1 MSDDLVKRYS
11 SYNIMMLGDS
21 GNEVSTPD
29 GEWVK
34 YKDYKA
40 QANRIEELEA
50 ENEKLRKGLDIY
62 QRERDRFKHAHPEMS
77 GSYFLSGGLG
87 DVDDNL
93 LPQFVQIV
101 PAYGC
106 AWVQVYEKT
115 DKTISYEGS

>member
-1 MSDDLVKRYS
+1 MNDLKNCMCGCIYAEKVCPNCNK
-11 SYNIMMLGDS
+11 ITD
-21 GNEVSTPD
+21 
-29 GEWVK
+29 
-34 YKDYKA
+34 KD
-40 QANRIEELEA
+40 RIKELEA

>member
-1 MSDDLVKRYS
+1 MTDAELIARLRNVQF
-11 SYNIMMLGDS
+11 
-21 GNEVSTPD
+21 
-29 GEWVK
+29 W
-34 YKDYKA
+34 
-40 QANRIEELEA
+40 QADCDVRMQAAARIEELEA

>member
-1 MSDDLVKRYS
+1 MTDPIGTDAL
-11 SYNIMMLGDS
+11 LD
-21 GNEVSTPD
+21 
-29 GEWVK
+29 
-34 YKDYKA
+34 
-40 QANRIEELEA
+40 RIEDLEA
-50 ENEKLRKGLDIY
+50 ENAKLRKGLELY
-62 QRERDRFKHAHPEMS
+62 QRERDRFKHTHPEMS
-77 GSYFLSGGLG
+77 GSYFLSGGHG